1 MGAAAANKAAVGN
14 SSQIWSQPPGTGK
27 SRSKLATVYCL
38 AKVHKHKKFTIFYPT
53 QLLLDTDSSAWA
65 NLVTH
70 LNVTVERIVVRAVDK
85 ISPTSV
91 VIFDEGDYA
100 LFDCFDWLSQ
110 KIKFPSVKTIIA
122 FTATTKKFAQTVRS
136 TESAFLELAGF

>member
-1 MGAAAANKAAVGN
+1 M
-14 SSQIWSQPPGTGK
+14 
-27 SRSKLATVYCL
+27 YCL

-85 ISPTSV
+85 IKPSSV

-110 KIKFPSVKTIIA
+110 KIKFPSAKTIIA

-136 TESAFLELAGF
+136 TE